1 MSLAHPPSTG
11 KKTRKNAF
19 VRFLT
24 SKVTLAILITLVLI
38 SGSSYTAL
46 AMYTQDNGLF
56 MPGITV
62 TGINV
67 GNMTQASAQAEID
80 SKMQSINSHVV
91 KFDLDGKPLESSLG
105 DFGLTLTANEALT
118 QAYAIGRT
126 GNLIEKAQQKRAAL
140 KGIVFDLSST
150 WDEEKLSQALTK
162 MFEPYQVSAQDASFT
177 ITSANTMDISN
188 EIVGKSID
196 GTALTALGAQ
206 VQKLDIYQP
215 ENELKVSSQII
226 PPKLTAATLGQEE
239 ITGLLAGY
247 TTQFHPSQTERTENV
262 RLAANALDGSVIAP
276 GETFSFNKTLG
287 ERTAAKGYLDAYIIV
302 DGKFVKGLAGGI
314 CQDSSTLYNT
324 VLLAGLPITQRTNHG
339 LAISYVPLGQDATV
353 AWPNLDLK
361 FLNDS
366 GAYIL
371 VRAIMGKNSLTINF
385 YGQPQP
391 GRNIVISN
399 SSTPVPPPE
408 QKVTNNSLP
417 SGQQQVKQAG
427 VQGYKVT
434 STRTISQNGK
444 VLKTEALGSSYYVP
458 TPRIIEVGPTEIG

>member
-1 MSLAHPPSTG
+1 MALAEQPPTG
-11 KKTRKNAF
+11 KKTQKNVF

-24 SKVTLAILITLVLI
+24 SKVTLSFIISLVLI
-38 SGSSYTAL
+38 LGSSFTAL
-46 AMYTQDNGLF
+46 AMYTRDNGLF
-56 MPGITV
+56 MPGVTV

-67 GNMTQASAQAEID
+67 GNMTQASAQAKID
-80 SKMQSINSHVV
+80 SKIQSIRSHVV
-91 KFDLDGKPLESSLG
+91 KFNLDGKTLKSSLG
-105 DFGLTLTANEALT
+105 DFGLTLTANEAMT
-118 QAYAIGRT
+118 QAYAIGRK
-126 GNLIEKAQQKRAAL
+126 GNLIKKAEQKRAAL
-140 KGIVFDLSST
+140 QGIYFDLSST
-150 WDEEKLSQALTK
+150 WDEKKLSEALTQ
-162 MFEPYQVSAQDASFT
+162 MLEPYQVPAHDASFT
-177 ITSANTMDISN
+177 ITPANTMEISK
-188 EIVGKSID
+188 EIVGKRVD
-196 GTALTALGAQ
+196 VAALAAQ
-206 VQKLDIYQP
+206 VQKLDISQP
-215 ENELKVSSQII
+215 ENEFKVSSQNT
-226 PPKLTAATLGQEE
+226 PPKLTAATLEKE
-239 ITGLLAGY
+239 KITGLLAGY
-247 TTQFHPSQTERTENV
+247 TTNFNSSQTQRTENV
-262 RLAANALDGSVIAP
+262 RLAANALDGAVIAP

-287 ERTAAKGYLDAYIIV
+287 ERTMEKGYVDAYIIV

-324 VLLAGLPITQRTNHG
+324 VLLAGLHITQRTNHD

-353 AWPNLDLK
+353 AWPSLDLK

-391 GRNIVISN
+391 GRKVVITN

-434 STRTISQNGK
+434 STRTILLNGK
-444 VLKTEALGSSYYVP
+444 TVKTEALDSSYYVP
-458 TPRIIEVGPTEIG
+458 TPRIIAVGPAK